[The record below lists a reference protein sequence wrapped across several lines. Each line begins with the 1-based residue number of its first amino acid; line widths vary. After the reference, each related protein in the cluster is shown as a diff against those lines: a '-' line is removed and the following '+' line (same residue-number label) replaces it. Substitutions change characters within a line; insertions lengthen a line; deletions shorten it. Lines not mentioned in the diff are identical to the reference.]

1 MLRFRRIGLLSLLAA
16 IACGAGLSQAA
27 SPGVPALPTTS
38 IDYVKYAVT
47 DLPNHFKTPPLSN
60 ANNTPVDNPI
70 TNAGATLGR
79 VLFYDERVSHNDGL
93 SCSSCHKQENDF
105 SDPATKSVGFEGG
118 LTGRH
123 SMGLSNGAFYQSGKF
138 FWNERA
144 DSLEDQVLM
153 PIQDPVEM
161 GTNLTQLTAELS
173 ATTFYPKLF
182 EQAFGTP
189 EVTTE
194 RISKSL
200 AQFVRSMV
208 SYQSKFDVAV
218 AAGTPEAPNY
228 DAAGYTQ
235 QEKNGAALFHSAV
248 GRCSQ
253 CHGTAAQIGNAPHN
267 IGLDANNLADAGVMP
282 DGIGQFKTPSLRN
295 AEVRDGYMHDGRFAT
310 LEEVVD
316 FYSTGVQNNPNLD
329 PILRFSPTNPNP
341 YRPSFSAAMKAS
353 LVAFLKT
360 LTDQSFLTNEIFSN
374 PFVQLAGDFDNNGA
388 VDGNDLAVWKTAFG
402 TTDAADADGDGDSD
416 GQDYL
421 AWQRNLG
428 LTWEDLAIPSTAA
441 TAAVPEPSAATILAL
456 SAAGLLPFHRRR
468 RRR

>member
-1 MLRFRRIGLLSLLAA
+1 MLRLRRIGLFSLVSAV
-16 IACGAGLSQAA
+16 CGPCLLHAA
-27 SPGVPALPTTS
+27 SPGVPALPTATA
-38 IDYVKYAVT
+38 DYVKYAIT
-47 DLPNHFKTPPLSN
+47 DLPNHFSGGPVAGLK
-60 ANNTPVDNPI
+60 NTPVDNQI

-123 SMGLSNGAFYQSGKF
+123 SMGLSNGAYYANGRF
-138 FWNERA
+138 FWDERA
-144 DSLEDQVLM
+144 ATLEDQVLR

-161 GTNLTQLTAELS
+161 GTNLQQLTAELA
-173 ATTFYPKLF
+173 ATTFYPTLF
-182 EQAFGTP
+182 QNAFGSP
-189 EVTTE
+189 EVTSE

-208 SYQSKFDVAV
+208 SYQSKFDAAV
-218 AAGTPEAPNY
+218 AAGVPGTPNY
-228 DAAGYTQ
+228 AAAGYTQ
-235 QEKNGAALFHSAV
+235 QEIDGAAIFHGG

-253 CHGTAAQIGNAPHN
+253 CHTTVAQIGDAPRN
-267 IGLDANNLADAGVMP
+267 IGLDADSSADLGAGN
-282 DGIGQFKTPSLRN
+282 GRFKTPSLRN
-295 AEVRDGYMHDGRFAT
+295 SEVRDGYMHDGRFST

-329 PILRFSPTNPNP
+329 PRLRLTPGGPVFTPN
-341 YRPSFSAAMKAS
+341 FSAKDKAA
-353 LVAFLKT
+353 LIAFLKT
-360 LTDQSFLTNEIFSN
+360 LTDQSFLSNEIFSD

-402 TTDAADADGDGDSD
+402 STGAADADGDGDSD

-421 AWQRNLG
+421 AWQRNFG
-428 LTWEDLAIPSTAA
+428 VTWEDMA
-441 TAAVPEPSAATILAL
+441 TSVATSAAVPEPSAAVILAL

-468 RRR
+468 RRL